1 MDAGDDETAA
11 DDDDAD
17 DRIASR
23 VLAGDG
29 AAFRTLVERHQAAV
43 FGLLSAILP
52 RAPDREDVAQEA
64 FLAAWRRLD
73 TFDPA
78 RGSFAGWLLVIAR
91 NRALNALRRRGSGG
105 PAPLA
110 DRPAPPAT
118 EGGAPAPD
126 VDALRRLDE
135 ALASLSPERR
145 TAFVLSEVHGLPL
158 AEVARIEDVPLGTV
172 KSRVARAR
180 EDLRAALASSPTPAP
195 RLERLP

>member
-110 DRPAPPAT
+110 DRPAPPAPA
-118 EGGAPAPD
+118 GGAPAPD
-126 VDALRRLDE
+126 VDAIRRLDE

>member
-110 DRPAPPAT
+110 ERPEPPAT
-118 EGGAPAPD
+118 EGGAPPPGGGAVGD
-126 VDALRRLDE
+126 LDE